1 MGVSQKN
8 LKAQNSAE
16 LLSYVINQNPILRE
30 NIDLPVQGE
39 DINPIGKLIMKNVA
53 YKNAF
58 LNTINLIGLTVITR
72 NHWENPWKTFTDKGE
87 LTYGQQVREIITD
100 IANVYDYNTLVDR
113 PSDFIKT
120 EVPNVLNYLHEVNY
134 QKFYKTTTSD
144 EQMAM
149 AFERNDL
156 FSLIDDIV
164 NSLYEGMEY
173 DNYLVAKYIL
183 ARRILDGTITSVQ
196 ISDFATKT
204 DREIVSEIK
213 GYSNDMTFRSNKFNP
228 AGIRKAT
235 AFEDQ
240 FAIVSTK
247 FDAKF
252 STNVLATSYFRS
264 DAEMKS
270 NMELCDGFGNFD
282 MPRLAE
288 IFAKRDANGDIIPDT
303 YVDGYVP
310 LTDAEMANLNEIPCV
325 IVGRDFF
332 QMYRYGLDASPE
344 GGRAT
349 MFFNPQTLRTNH
361 WVHYWGVMSSSPFEN
376 AICFTP
382 DNIGVTSVT
391 VSPSSASVTK
401 GQELKLSA
409 TVSTTG
415 FANKAVSWSVNQS
428 NTSNV
433 ATIDQNGVLSVPA
446 SYNTT
451 GSGTAAVYTIDIDT
465 ILGTGDIVSVNGIK
479 YTVDASSQD
488 TIAKQIT
495 AMKSALNNAAVTD
508 YFAIS
513 GTSTTTTLT
522 EKSGHYGSTPAP
534 VFEFTPASGSS
545 GECEIEETTEGV
557 LPANTLVVVAT
568 SIYDKDKDGTSI
580 ITVS

>member
-1 MGVSQKN
+1 
-8 LKAQNSAE
+8 
-16 LLSYVINQNPILRE
+16 
-30 NIDLPVQGE
+30 
-39 DINPIGKLIMKNVA
+39 MKNAA

-87 LTYGQQVREIITD
+87 LTYGQQVREIMVD
-100 IANVYDYNTLVDR
+100 IANVYDYNSLVER
-113 PSDFIKT
+113 PCDFCKT

-156 FSLIDDIV
+156 FSLIDEIV

-173 DNYLVAKYIL
+173 DNYQVAKYVL
-183 ARRILDGTITSVQ
+183 ARRILEGTVTAVQ
-196 ISDFATKT
+196 IENLATKT
-204 DREIVSEIK
+204 DREIVAEIK

-252 STNVLATSYFRS
+252 TTNVLATSYFRS
-264 DAEMKS
+264 DAEMKA

-282 MPRLAE
+282 TQRLAE
-288 IFAKRDANGDIIPDT
+288 VFAKRDANGDVIPGE

-310 LTDAEMANLNEIPCV
+310 LTSAEMTLLNGIPCV

-332 QMYRYGLDASPE
+332 QMYRYGLDARAE

-361 WVHYWGVMSSSPFEN
+361 WLHVWGVMSSSPFEN
-376 AICFTP
+376 AICFTTEAQ
-382 DNIGVTSVT
+382 GVTSVT
-391 VSPSSASVTK
+391 VSTSTASVTK
-401 GQELKLSA
+401 GQNLELSA
-409 TVSTTG
+409 VVVTTG
-415 FANKAVSWSVNQS
+415 FANKAVYWSVDS
-428 NTSNV
+428 D
-433 ATIDQNGVLSVPA
+433 AYADGVRISDGGKLIVPA
-446 SYNTT
+446 D
-451 GSGTAAVYTIDIDT
+451 A
-465 ILGTGDIVSVNGIK
+465 
-479 YTVDASSQD
+479 TVES
-488 TIAKQIT
+488 IT
-495 AMKSALNNAAVTD
+495 VT
-508 YFAIS
+508 
-513 GTSTTTTLT
+513 
-522 EKSGHYGSTPAP
+522 
-534 VFEFTPASGSS
+534 
-545 GECEIEETTEGV
+545 
-557 LPANTLVVVAT
+557 AT
-568 SIYDKDKDGTSI
+568 SIYDNTVSGTAT
-580 ITVS
+580 ITVA